1 MFWLFAW
8 AVPLSKRVV
17 GRISLY
23 HGPYMKTVP
32 FCQDKD
38 TKRLGKTFPIKKF
51 RRRTRVMGILVGE
64 IACYR
69 ILAYMSLKMEMHG
82 RSNPVG

>member
-1 MFWLFAW
+1 MGGLE
-8 AVPLSKRVV
+8 V
-17 GRISLY
+17 GRIPLR
-23 HGPYMKTVP
+23 TTNIIER
-32 FCQDKD
+32 FN
-38 TKRLGKTFPIKKF
+38 KKF
-51 RRRTRVMGILVGE
+51 RRRTRVMEILVGE